1 MRITLGMIAAVII
14 AVFVGLFLLPDYIF
28 FPVMA
33 AAALLGGLGIFKVS
47 VGWSVALLALSG
59 VFGALGVKCMRD
71 HRREEEAE
79 AERAEDEVR
88 RRMGR
93 IREDE

>member
-1 MRITLGMIAAVII
+1 MRITIGMVAVVIT
-14 AVFVGLFLLPDYIF
+14 AVFVGLFVLPDYIF
-28 FPVMA
+28 FPLMA
-33 AAALLGGLGIFKVS
+33 VAALLGGLGIFKIS
-47 VGWSVALLALSG
+47 VGWSVALLALSA

-71 HRREEEAE
+71 HRRAEEEEAS
-79 AERAEDEVR
+79 RAEDDVR